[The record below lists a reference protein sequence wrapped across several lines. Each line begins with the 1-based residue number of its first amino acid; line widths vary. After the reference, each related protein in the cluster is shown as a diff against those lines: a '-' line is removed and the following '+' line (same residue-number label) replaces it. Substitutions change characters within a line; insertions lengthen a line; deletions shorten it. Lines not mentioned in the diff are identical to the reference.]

1 MIEQGI
7 VAQMVVEGD
16 RIVIHDGLRVPS
28 PRMEWFDA
36 DHWSRRELL
45 DRGRG
50 ATFGVRLEIGEAVLR
65 RYRRGGLVAR
75 LLADRYVW
83 TGIEWARPVAE
94 FRLLAAA
101 VAAGL
106 PVPRPLAA
114 LVHRDG
120 SFYTGAL
127 LMERIPGAETLSARL
142 ARLRDWRDF
151 DWEAL
156 GRLLGRTHA
165 LGFRHADLNAHN
177 VLIDGGESLWLIDW
191 DRGSRPA
198 PGPWPARV
206 LDRLARS
213 LRKLYG
219 PRAEATDARES
230 WQSLLRAHER
240 GSAMEAAGG

>member
-7 VAQMVVEGD
+7 AAQMVMDGD
-16 RIVIHDGLRVPS
+16 RIVIHDAASLPA
-28 PRMEWFDA
+28 PPPAWFDA
-36 DHWSRRELL
+36 DHWPERELL

-50 ATFGVRLEIGEAVLR
+50 ATFAIRIDRGEVVLR

-83 TGIEWARPVAE
+83 TGIERARPIAE

-101 VAAGL
+101 VEAGL

-114 LVHRDG
+114 EVRREG
-120 SFYTGAL
+120 GFYTGAL
-127 LMERIPGAETLSARL
+127 LMERIPAAETLSGRL

-151 DWEAL
+151 DWGAL
-156 GRLLGRTHA
+156 GCLLGRVHA

-177 VLIDGGESLWLIDW
+177 LLIDGGESLWLIDW
-191 DRGSRPA
+191 DRGARRS
-198 PGPWPARV
+198 PGGWSAAV
-206 LDRLARS
+206 LERLARS

-219 PRAEATDARES
+219 ARAEAVDAREG
-230 WQSLLRAHER
+230 WQDLLRAHGR
-240 GSAMEAAGG
+240 VSLEAVRNG